1 MKCVYTVLIKKTTDG
16 LYVFI
21 PDWDIHTQGVNILDA
36 VEMARDA
43 IGIMGIELEDEGK
56 SLPKAKDYE
65 KESYDYI
72 SFVDVDFKKYR
83 QKLKSTS
90 VRKNCTIPSWLN
102 DKAEKAGVNFSKVL
116 QDALI
121 ATLEN

>member
-1 MKCVYTVLIKKTTDG
+1 MRLTG

-56 SLPKAKDYE
+56 SLPKAKYYE

-72 SFVDVDFKKYR
+72 SFVVVDFKKYR
-83 QKLKSTS
+83 QKLKNIS